1 MPSQGKNFAAG
12 VQTDVDALMKKFVEK
27 KSIRYEEFAKI
38 WKEMKFSSIFL
49 LKDNERELLMFTR
62 ECFTIAMNLW
72 TINYSFQEQVT
83 GLYLLYGFYVKQSLN
98 PPVKIRITLEQWKQL
113 RDIFSIA
120 TREHHLDICF
130 ILRRLQLMNA
140 FHFVATPTMMGPKSS
155 LRLNGI
161 SEVQETSHLDDVMI
175 PLHELKNCGHLEQLQ
190 AIHEHYT
197 KMKEAQSNESVQ
209 TLNIVSGDIYEEIN
223 EKIKQFQ
230 ERYKY
235 SNQDSTYEEG
245 GINEEDEGEENIG
258 TRRARLR
265 AQQFSSV
272 ATVSQSRRHRP
283 VQKDD
288 SSGSDKSPIRKKKQ

>member
-130 ILRRLQLMNA
+130 IVHRLQLMNA

-161 SEVQETSHLDDVMI
+161 SEVQETSRLDDVMM

-197 KMKEAQSNESVQ
+197 KMKEAQSIESVQ

-230 ERYKY
+230 EKYKY
-235 SNQDSTYEEG
+235 SNQDSTFEEG
-245 GINEEDEGEENIG
+245 DINDEEEENIG
-258 TRRARLR
+258 ARRARLR

-288 SSGSDKSPIRKKKQ
+288 SSDCDKSPIRKKKQ